1 MLYQQE
7 MIQEKDNTVICSMK
21 IINIMRHSYVPPML
35 KLYIHTYVYAYMY
48 AGVYTHT
55 HIIYTRTGMATH

>member
-7 MIQEKDNTVICSMK
+7 MIQGKDNTVICSMK
-21 IINIMRHSYVPPML
+21 IINIMRHSYVPTML

-48 AGVYTHT
+48 SGVYTHT
-55 HIIYTRTGMATH
+55 HI